1 MKTTAYVCVHGVGI
15 HDSGALVADVQEAVR
30 RGVAGLGG
38 HLVERPAQTEACRS
52 NDDDLAGGE
61 MNDDG
66 DLADVEREGL
76 NLAGRELTGRAEVQ
90 VPGQDPFIAEFYDGW
105 WDRGAPRPGFW
116 QVLRWALR
124 IAPLLLLNTAWLWF
138 TDRFSETATK
148 SLYGFA
154 AAVLP
159 AALFLAL
166 APAAIVAL
174 PVLLLAAAAIPP
186 WRRAVHTVIV
196 DVIGDA
202 WLYRSKELDQDVLPG
217 LVRLARSAAEH
228 ADRVVLV
235 GHSQG
240 AELTRRAGLRLTRS
254 GEAEP
259 GGRFRFVWVG
269 SGENQLNTVRALAR
283 TRWLPLVLWPYL
295 LAWPVFIYPVLA
307 QLFVDVGRAW
317 DAAGSGHPG
326 PAVAPA
332 LASLVLAI
340 SIVAFV
346 GAGMLFTRVLA
357 RPARDAGRLPAGR
370 SWYVQSLLDPVSFG
384 SAAVRAR
391 AAGPGGGPPEVS
403 VRYVPRHRHRP
414 WWQEHISYFDK
425 PETGEVLIN
434 AGTERPRRRGGS
446 SGPRVP
452 GWLLVVSGVAVT
464 VVLTGGYLVG
474 RWQWG
479 LLLG

>member
-15 HDSGALVADVQEAVR
+15 HESGVLVDDVRSAVEHGAARLNGTVVEVSVGDEAPEE
-30 RGVAGLGG
+30 
-38 HLVERPAQTEACRS
+38 LVS
-52 NDDDLAGGE
+52 
-61 MNDDG
+61 
-66 DLADVEREGL
+66 
-76 NLAGRELTGRAEVQ
+76 RAEIA
-90 VPGQDPFIAEFYDGW
+90 VPGQEAFAAEFYDGW
-105 WDRGAPRPGFW
+105 WDRGVERPNFW

-138 TDRFSETATK
+138 TDRVSELDSK
-148 SLYGFA
+148 SFYGIA

-159 AALFLAL
+159 AALFLTL

-174 PVLLLAAAAIPP
+174 PVVLAVSAAIPP
-186 WRRAVHTVIV
+186 WRRTVHTIIV

-202 WLYRSKELDQDVLPG
+202 WLYRSRQVDQLVLPG
-217 LVRLARSAAEH
+217 LRRLTATAGRR

-240 AELTRRAGLRLTRS
+240 AELTRRVGLSLTRD

-259 GGRFRFVWVG
+259 QGRFRFVWVG

-295 LAWPVFIYPVLA
+295 LAWPVFIYPVLN
-307 QLFVDVGRAW
+307 QLFADVGRAW
-317 DAAGSGHPG
+317 ELVGEGQVGAATAPG
-326 PAVAPA
+326 AAALGLAV
-332 LASLVLAI
+332 

-346 GAGMLFTRVLA
+346 AAGMLFTRVLA

-370 SWYVQSLLDPVSFG
+370 SWYVQSILDPVSFG

-391 AAGPGGGPPEVS
+391 TDGSEGGPQEVA
-403 VRYVPRHRHRP
+403 VRYVPRHRSRP
-414 WWQEHISYFDK
+414 WWQEHVSYFEK
-425 PETGEVLIN
+425 PETGGVLIE
-434 AGTERPRRRGGS
+434 AGTDHPSRLAAGVV
-446 SGPRVP
+446 PRVP
-452 GWLLVVSGVAVT
+452 LWLLVASAAAV
-464 VVLTGGYLVG
+464 VLVLTGGYLVG
-474 RWQWG
+474 RWQWS